1 MTYFQFL
8 IVFLGIPLLLFALA
22 NWNDFRNGKPLPAYL
37 SNLPA
42 WIPLLIHVFLAVAYT
57 TPWDN
62 YLVAT
67 RVWYYNPALVAG
79 ITLGWVP
86 IEEYTFFVLQTLL
99 AGLWLF
105 WLACRLPVPAIQI
118 ASSNNNRQKAVLAGA
133 VFWAVSAVL
142 LLSGWRPFTYL
153 GLILVW
159 ALPPILLQ
167 LAFGADIL
175 WRNRR
180 LVATTI
186 LGMTVYL
193 AAADSL
199 AIGAG
204 TWTIAPEQ
212 SLGILLGGILPLEEL
227 VFFMVT
233 NTLLVFGMGLAL
245 AAESRQRIRALQE
258 NLAVRFQR
266 QKGLPKET
274 VISVDYEDGA

>member
-22 NWNDFRNGKPLPAYL
+22 NWIDLRYEKPLPEHL
-37 SNLPA
+37 RNLPA
-42 WIPLLIHVFLAVAYT
+42 RIPLLIHIFLAVFYT

-67 RVWYYNPALVAG
+67 RVWYYDPALVTG

-86 IEEYTFFVLQTLL
+86 IEEYTFFILQTLL
-99 AGLWLF
+99 AGLWLI
-105 WLACRLPVPAIQI
+105 WLARRLPVPAIQT
-118 ASSNNNRQKAVLAGA
+118 APSNNIRQKAVLAGA
-133 VFWAVSAVL
+133 VLWTLAAVL
-142 LLSGWRPFTYL
+142 LLSGPQNFNYL

-159 ALPPILLQ
+159 AFPPILLQ

-180 LVATTI
+180 LVATSI

-227 VFFMVT
+227 VFFLVT
-233 NTLLVFGMGLAL
+233 NTLVVFGVVLAL
-245 AAESRQRIRALQE
+245 AGESRQRICSMQQTLP
-258 NLAVRFQR
+258 VRILR
-266 QKGLPKET
+266 QG
-274 VISVDYEDGA
+274 SCQDRGF